1 MPSNTSE
8 IAWVQRVLADT
19 GLFVALF
26 NRNDRYHQRS
36 VDFLK
41 HSPQLLTS
49 WLVVTEVGFF
59 LDVRGKLAYL
69 EFIRRG
75 GVAVMDIAIADLHGV
90 GAVLKKYQDREVD
103 LADASLIWLAE
114 KLDITDIAT
123 VDRRDF
129 EIYRLSGNR
138 QFSLVL

>member
-1 MPSNTSE
+1 M
-8 IAWVQRVLADT
+8 QHVLADT

-36 VDFLK
+36 VEFLQRG
-41 HSPQLLTS
+41 SPLLTS

-59 LDVRGKLAYL
+59 LDTQRKLAYL
-69 EFIRRG
+69 EFIRQG
-75 GVAVMDIAIADLHGV
+75 GVSVVDIATTDLESIS
-90 GAVLKKYQDREVD
+90 AVLRKYQDREVD

-114 KLDITDIAT
+114 KLNITDIAT

-129 EIYRLSGNR
+129 ETYRLSGNR
-138 QFSLVL
+138 SFILVL